1 MMRRFMVRIRRVPG
15 RTPGID
21 ELIPPKGALPSYTR
35 KGDFRKAGARFLQ
48 AAVDAGLEP
57 HHRLLDLGC
66 GVGRLA
72 VAVSEYLDESGGYVG
87 LDTDRKA
94 IKLCSEW
101 IGSRLPQFTFVW
113 ADVFNTSY
121 NPSAKARAAKYRFPF
136 DDHSFDFVF
145 SNSLFTHLVPDDARN
160 YFHEIGRVLKPG
172 GRTVNTIFL
181 LNQESLVQVQ
191 GGGSRQGVLHE
202 FGDLAL
208 VKRPKRPEAWIAL
221 DEEFV
226 RQAHDEAGLGI
237 EQVRYGAWS
246 GRKASGPSLG
256 MKDLIVAEKL
266 NVAESGGRPTPRA
279 ESIGIRGR
287 TL

>member
-1 MMRRFMVRIRRVPG
+1 
-15 RTPGID
+15 
-21 ELIPPKGALPSYTR
+21 
-35 KGDFRKAGARFLQ
+35 
-48 AAVDAGLEP
+48 VDAGLEP

-72 VAVSEYLDESGGYVG
+72 VAVSAYLNESGRYVG

-94 IKLCSEW
+94 VELCNEW
-101 IGSRLPQFTFVW
+101 IGSRLAQFTFVW

-121 NPSAKARAAKYRFPF
+121 NRRARATAAQYRFPF
-136 DDHSFDFVF
+136 DDRSFDFVF

-160 YFHEIGRVLKPG
+160 YFREIGRVLKPG

-181 LNQESLVQVQ
+181 LNEESLAQVEGGESPQ
-191 GGGSRQGVLHE
+191 GPLHA

-208 VKRPKRPEAWIAL
+208 VKRPKQPEAWIAL

-226 RQAHDEAGLGI
+226 RGAHDEAGLGI

-256 MKDLIVAEKL
+256 KKDIILAEKL
-266 NVAESGGRPTPRA
+266 GVAESGGRPRSQA
-279 ESIGIRGR
+279 ESIGTRGR
-287 TL
+287 T